1 MQNFQQDLP
10 KVSVIIPTYN
20 RPALIQRAIK
30 SVLNQTHQNFEIVI
44 VDDSPN
50 DETEKVVKSFNDQRI
65 KYIKNKERKGP
76 SAARNQGIK
85 ASDPQSK
92 YIAFLDDD
100 DEYLPILL
108 EKAVKKMEENS
119 EIVMVCTDAEMR
131 DEKGRF
137 IREMRWNFNK
147 DFWRQSI
154 GNGSVVRRDL
164 FFKEKSPNL

>member
-1 MQNFQQDLP
+1 
-10 KVSVIIPTYN
+10 
-20 RPALIQRAIK
+20 
-30 SVLNQTHQNFEIVI
+30 
-44 VDDSPN
+44 
-50 DETEKVVKSFNDQRI
+50 
-65 KYIKNKERKGP
+65 
-76 SAARNQGIK
+76 
-85 ASDPQSK
+85 
-92 YIAFLDDD
+92 
-100 DEYLPILL
+100 
-108 EKAVKKMEENS
+108 MEENS